1 MAAWDP
7 FSDELEDIIETV
19 ELRVRTDVTISFP
32 ALTRARSTQGKSCC
46 RASPPPSS
54 RSQPIPTRS
63 RVEVS
68 TVAASIAM
76 ELANRK
82 DMGKEDSFTPLALAA
97 TPDVREVKPVQC
109 VPTSTVGTGYT
120 SYRKPSRFRR
130 FALDTDIHGMK
141 HLIKR
146 GPIRR
151 TAWVLMLLLSLGL
164 MSFECMESLIYY
176 FEFHHVT
183 KVELQYTNNMTFPA
197 VTICN
202 MNKYRRS
209 ALGMR
214 DLATVG
220 PYIGIVDR
228 QQFTLQQEHLYP
240 KAWVDKV
247 KNENLKALSKMT
259 TGQQNF
265 AVFVER
271 VGHQKE
277 DMIVNCEWRGSP
289 CSAKNFTHT
298 FTHLGNCYTFN
309 GMTLS
314 RKVLSSSKPGEGN
327 GLKVTINIEN
337 DEYMATNDVAGDA
350 MDAGIKVMVHPQHEP
365 PFVKELGF
373 AVSPGFHTFVAI
385 RKEVIT
391 TLPAP
396 YGNCQ
401 QRGGQ
406 KYYPDYSLSACRIE
420 CETEHVVH
428 ECGCRLVEMP
438 GEHVPVCTPERYQ
451 CAYEKLGIVDR
462 QQFTLQ
468 QEHLYPKAWVDK
480 VKNENL
486 KALSKMT
493 TGHQNFAVFVE
504 RVGHQKEDM
513 IVNCEWRGS
522 PCSAKNFTHTFTH
535 LGNCYTFNGMT
546 LSRKVLSSSKP
557 GEGNGLKVTINI
569 ENDEYMAT
577 NDVAGDAMDA
587 GIKVMVHPQHE
598 PPFVK
603 ELGFAVS
610 PGFHTFVAIRKEVIT
625 TLPAPY
631 GNCQERGGQK
641 YYPDYSLS
649 ACRIECETEH
659 VVHECGCRLV
669 EMPVEYVREDF
680 SLLIHYT
687 KTLNLDYL
695 FISLFYSD
703 NIAVLNVY
711 YEALNY
717 ESIVQIPA
725 IETEGLLGDLGGQMG
740 LFLGA
745 SFLTLVEVF
754 EYLMDELYGR
764 VLKKCCRCKATASAH
779 TTSPSADVLSV
790 NINGSATQLPQT
802 SRA

>member
-451 CAYEKLGIVDR
+451 CAYEKLVQVSDGE
-462 QQFTLQ
+462 QC
-468 QEHLYPKAWVDK
+468 AWQCRIPCH
-480 VKNENL
+480 
-486 KALSKMT
+486 ATSY
-493 TGHQNFAVFVE
+493 
-504 RVGHQKEDM
+504 
-513 IVNCEWRGS
+513 EW
-522 PCSAKNFTHTFTH
+522 T
-535 LGNCYTFNGMT
+535 
-546 LSRKVLSSSKP
+546 LSSSKLRP
-557 GEGNGLKVTINI
+557 KSHLSHAHIRGLNVTEEQI
-569 ENDEYMAT
+569 
-577 NDVAGDAMDA
+577 
-587 GIKVMVHPQHE
+587 
-598 PPFVK
+598 
-603 ELGFAVS
+603 L
-610 PGFHTFVAIRKEVIT
+610 
-625 TLPAPY
+625 
-631 GNCQERGGQK
+631 
-641 YYPDYSLS
+641 
-649 ACRIECETEH
+649 
-659 VVHECGCRLV
+659 
-669 EMPVEYVREDF
+669 
-680 SLLIHYT
+680 
-687 KTLNLDYL
+687 
-695 FISLFYSD
+695 D

>member
-1 MAAWDP
+1 
-7 FSDELEDIIETV
+7 
-19 ELRVRTDVTISFP
+19 
-32 ALTRARSTQGKSCC
+32 
-46 RASPPPSS
+46 
-54 RSQPIPTRS
+54 
-63 RVEVS
+63 
-68 TVAASIAM
+68 M

-240 KAWVDKV
+240 KSWVDKV
-247 KNENLKALSKMT
+247 KNENLKALSKMS
-259 TGQQNF
+259 TGHQDF
-265 AVFVER
+265 AVFVKR
-271 VGHQKE
+271 VGHQVD

-289 CSAKNFTHT
+289 CTAKNFSHT

-309 GMTLS
+309 AMTLAG
-314 RKVLSSSKPGEGN
+314 KVLSSSKPGEGN
-327 GLKVTINIEN
+327 GLKVTVNIEN

-401 QRGGQ
+401 QKGNQ
-406 KYYPDYSLSACRIE
+406 EHYSEYSLSACRIE
-420 CETEHVVH
+420 CETQHVIQ

-438 GEHVPVCTPERYQ
+438 GTRWPVCTPERYQ
-451 CAYEKLGIVDR
+451 CAYEKLVKVMDGE
-462 QQFTLQ
+462 QC
-468 QEHLYPKAWVDK
+468 AWQCRIPCH
-480 VKNENL
+480 
-486 KALSKMT
+486 ATSY
-493 TGHQNFAVFVE
+493 
-504 RVGHQKEDM
+504 
-513 IVNCEWRGS
+513 EW
-522 PCSAKNFTHTFTH
+522 T
-535 LGNCYTFNGMT
+535 
-546 LSRKVLSSSKP
+546 LSSSKLRP
-557 GEGNGLKVTINI
+557 KSHLSHAQRRGLN
-569 ENDEYMAT
+569 M
-577 NDVAGDAMDA
+577 
-587 GIKVMVHPQHE
+587 
-598 PPFVK
+598 
-603 ELGFAVS
+603 
-610 PGFHTFVAIRKEVIT
+610 
-625 TLPAPY
+625 
-631 GNCQERGGQK
+631 
-641 YYPDYSLS
+641 
-649 ACRIECETEH
+649 TE
-659 VVHECGCRLV
+659 
-669 EMPVEYVREDF
+669 D
-680 SLLIHYT
+680 LI
-687 KTLNLDYL
+687 L
-695 FISLFYSD
+695 D
-703 NIAVLNVY
+703 NILVLNVY
-711 YEALNY
+711 YESLNY
-717 ESIVQIPA
+717 ELIQQMPA

-745 SFLTLVEVF
+745 SFLSLVEIF
-754 EYLMDELYGR
+754 EYLMDELYGK
-764 VLKKCCRCKATASAH
+764 VLRRCCRCKAASGATNSSH
-779 TTSPSADVLSV
+779 CADVVNL

>member
-7 FSDELEDIIETV
+7 FSDELGDIIETV

-54 RSQPIPTRS
+54 RSQPTPTRS

-82 DMGKEDSFTPLALAA
+82 EMGKEDSFTPLALAA

-209 ALGMR
+209 ALSMR

-247 KNENLKALSKMT
+247 KNENLLALSKMS
-259 TGQQNF
+259 TGHQDF
-265 AVFVER
+265 SVFVKR
-271 VGHQKE
+271 VGHQVD

-289 CSAKNFTHT
+289 CTAKNFSHT

-309 GMTLS
+309 AMTL
-314 RKVLSSSKPGEGN
+314 
-327 GLKVTINIEN
+327 
-337 DEYMATNDVAGDA
+337 AG
-350 MDAGIKVMVHPQHEP
+350 
-365 PFVKELGF
+365 
-373 AVSPGFHTFVAI
+373 
-385 RKEVIT
+385 
-391 TLPAP
+391 
-396 YGNCQ
+396 
-401 QRGGQ
+401 
-406 KYYPDYSLSACRIE
+406 
-420 CETEHVVH
+420 
-428 ECGCRLVEMP
+428 
-438 GEHVPVCTPERYQ
+438 
-451 CAYEKLGIVDR
+451 
-462 QQFTLQ
+462 
-468 QEHLYPKAWVDK
+468 
-480 VKNENL
+480 
-486 KALSKMT
+486 
-493 TGHQNFAVFVE
+493 
-504 RVGHQKEDM
+504 
-513 IVNCEWRGS
+513 
-522 PCSAKNFTHTFTH
+522 
-535 LGNCYTFNGMT
+535 
-546 LSRKVLSSSKP
+546 KVLSSSKP

-631 GNCQERGGQK
+631 GNCQERGSQK
-641 YYPDYSLS
+641 HYPEYSLS

-659 VVHECGCRLV
+659 VTQECGCRLV
-669 EMPVEYVREDF
+669 EMPGDRVPVCTPERYQCAYEKLVRVTEGDLCACRSPCHNVKYNVKLSTLKLRPRSVAKVLSNNSF
-680 SLLIHYT
+680 INMSDKEIH
-687 KTLNLDYL
+687 
-695 FISLFYSD
+695 D
-703 NIAVLNVY
+703 NILVLNVY
-711 YEALNY
+711 YESLNY
-717 ESIVQIPA
+717 ELIQQMPA

-745 SFLTLVEVF
+745 SFLSLVEIF
-754 EYLMDELYGR
+754 EYLMDELYGK
-764 VLKKCCRCKATASAH
+764 VLRRCCRCKAASGATNASH
-779 TTSPSADVLSV
+779 CADVVNL

>member
-1 MAAWDP
+1 
-7 FSDELEDIIETV
+7 
-19 ELRVRTDVTISFP
+19 
-32 ALTRARSTQGKSCC
+32 
-46 RASPPPSS
+46 
-54 RSQPIPTRS
+54 
-63 RVEVS
+63 
-68 TVAASIAM
+68 M

-82 DMGKEDSFTPLALAA
+82 EMGKEDSFTPLALAA

-209 ALGMR
+209 ALSMR

-247 KNENLKALSKMT
+247 KNENLLALSKMS
-259 TGQQNF
+259 TGHQDF
-265 AVFVER
+265 SVFVKR
-271 VGHQKE
+271 VGHQVD

-289 CSAKNFTHT
+289 CTAKNFSHT

-309 GMTLS
+309 AMTLAG
-314 RKVLSSSKPGEGN
+314 KVLSSSKPGEGN

-337 DEYMATNDVAGDA
+337 DEYMATDDVGGDA

-385 RKEVIT
+385 RQEVIT

-396 YGNCQ
+396 YGDCQ
-401 QRGGQ
+401 ERGSQ
-406 KYYPDYSLSACRIE
+406 TYFPHYSLSACRIE
-420 CETEHVVH
+420 CETNYVIS

-438 GEHVPVCTPERYQ
+438 GNVPVCTPKMYE
-451 CAYEKLGIVDR
+451 CAYGKL
-462 QQFTLQ
+462 
-468 QEHLYPKAWVDK
+468 
-480 VKNENL
+480 
-486 KALSKMT
+486 
-493 TGHQNFAVFVE
+493 
-504 RVGHQKEDM
+504 
-513 IVNCEWRGS
+513 
-522 PCSAKNFTHTFTH
+522 
-535 LGNCYTFNGMT
+535 
-546 LSRKVLSSSKP
+546 
-557 GEGNGLKVTINI
+557 LKVT
-569 ENDEYMAT
+569 E
-577 NDVAGDAMDA
+577 GD
-587 GIKVMVHPQHE
+587 
-598 PPFVK
+598 
-603 ELGFAVS
+603 L
-610 PGFHTFVAIRKEVIT
+610 
-625 TLPAPY
+625 
-631 GNCQERGGQK
+631 C
-641 YYPDYSLS
+641 
-649 ACRIECETEH
+649 ACRSPCHNVQYNVKLSTLKLRPKSVAEVQRMETDF
-659 VVHECGCRLV
+659 
-669 EMPVEYVREDF
+669 EMSDKE
-680 SLLIHYT
+680 IH
-687 KTLNLDYL
+687 
-695 FISLFYSD
+695 D
-703 NIAVLNVY
+703 NILVLNVF
-711 YEALNY
+711 YESLNY
-717 ESIVQIPA
+717 ELIQQMPA

-745 SFLTLVEVF
+745 SFLSLVEIF
-754 EYLMDELYGR
+754 EYLMDELYDYGK
-764 VLKKCCRCKATASAH
+764 VLRRCCKSKAASGATNASH
-779 TTSPSADVLSV
+779 CADVVNL

>member
-1 MAAWDP
+1 MEVD
-7 FSDELEDIIETV
+7 
-19 ELRVRTDVTISFP
+19 
-32 ALTRARSTQGKSCC
+32 ST
-46 RASPPPSS
+46 
-54 RSQPIPTRS
+54 T
-63 RVEVS
+63 
-68 TVAASIAM
+68 
-76 ELANRK
+76 K

-130 FALDTDIHGMK
+130 FAMDTDIHGMK

-176 FEFHHVT
+176 FEYHHVT
-183 KVELQYTNNMTFPA
+183 KVELQYAKNMTFPA

-209 ALGMR
+209 ALKMR

-220 PYIGIVDR
+220 PYIGIVD
-228 QQFTLQQEHLYP
+228 QEKFQLKNEHLYP
-240 KAWVDKV
+240 KEWVDFVRMHDLKTISKTSRFPELSEFV
-247 KNENLKALSKMT
+247 K
-259 TGQQNF
+259 
-265 AVFVER
+265 R
-271 VGHQKE
+271 VGHQIKQ
-277 DMIVNCEWRGSP
+277 MIISCEWRGET
-289 CSAKNFTHT
+289 CSEKNFTHII
-298 FTHLGNCYTFN
+298 THLGNCFTFN
-309 GMTLS
+309 GAPGAGGT
-314 RKVLSSSKPGEGN
+314 VLSSSKPGEGN

-401 QRGGQ
+401 DEGSQ
-406 KYYPDYSLSACRIE
+406 KYFPHYSLSACRIE
-420 CETEHVVH
+420 CETEYVIN

-438 GEHVPVCTPERYQ
+438 GMSGNVPVCTPKMYE
-451 CAYEKLGIVDR
+451 CAYGKL
-462 QQFTLQ
+462 
-468 QEHLYPKAWVDK
+468 
-480 VKNENL
+480 
-486 KALSKMT
+486 
-493 TGHQNFAVFVE
+493 
-504 RVGHQKEDM
+504 
-513 IVNCEWRGS
+513 
-522 PCSAKNFTHTFTH
+522 
-535 LGNCYTFNGMT
+535 
-546 LSRKVLSSSKP
+546 
-557 GEGNGLKVTINI
+557 LKVT
-569 ENDEYMAT
+569 E
-577 NDVAGDAMDA
+577 GD
-587 GIKVMVHPQHE
+587 
-598 PPFVK
+598 
-603 ELGFAVS
+603 L
-610 PGFHTFVAIRKEVIT
+610 
-625 TLPAPY
+625 
-631 GNCQERGGQK
+631 C
-641 YYPDYSLS
+641 
-649 ACRIECETEH
+649 ACRSPCHNVQYNVKLSTLKLRPKSVAEVQKMDSEDDF
-659 VVHECGCRLV
+659 
-669 EMPVEYVREDF
+669 EMSHKE
-680 SLLIHYT
+680 IH
-687 KTLNLDYL
+687 
-695 FISLFYSD
+695 D

-779 TTSPSADVLSV
+779 SASPSADVLSV

>member
-1 MAAWDP
+1 MTNIPSEYDGWK
-7 FSDELEDIIETV
+7 V

-54 RSQPIPTRS
+54 RSQPIPTHS

-240 KAWVDKV
+240 KSWVDKV
-247 KNENLKALSKMT
+247 KNENLKALSKMS
-259 TGQQNF
+259 TGHQDF
-265 AVFVER
+265 AVFVKR
-271 VGHQKE
+271 VGHQVD

-289 CSAKNFTHT
+289 CTAKNFSHT

-309 GMTLS
+309 AMTLAGKVLS
-314 RKVLSSSKPGEGN
+314 SSKPGEGTRWPVCTPERYQCAYEKLVRVTEGDLCACRSPCHNVKYNVKLSTLKLRPRSVAKVLSNNSFINMSDKEIQCTAKNFSHTFTHLGNCYTFNAMTLAGKVLSSSKPGEGN
-327 GLKVTINIEN
+327 GLKVTVNIEN

-401 QRGGQ
+401 QKGNQ
-406 KYYPDYSLSACRIE
+406 EHYSEYSLSACRIE
-420 CETEHVVH
+420 CETQHVIQ

-438 GEHVPVCTPERYQ
+438 GTRWPVCTPERYQ
-451 CAYEKLGIVDR
+451 CAYEKLV
-462 QQFTLQ
+462 
-468 QEHLYPKAWVDK
+468 
-480 VKNENL
+480 
-486 KALSKMT
+486 
-493 TGHQNFAVFVE
+493 
-504 RVGHQKEDM
+504 RVTEGDL
-513 IVNCEWRGS
+513 CACRS
-522 PCSAKNFTHTFTH
+522 PCHNVKYNVKLS
-535 LGNCYTFNGMT
+535 T
-546 LSRKVLSSSKP
+546 LKLRPRSVAKVLSNNSF
-557 GEGNGLKVTINI
+557 INMS
-569 ENDEYMAT
+569 D
-577 NDVAGDAMDA
+577 
-587 GIKVMVHPQHE
+587 
-598 PPFVK
+598 K
-603 ELGFAVS
+603 E
-610 PGFHTFVAIRKEVIT
+610 
-625 TLPAPY
+625 
-631 GNCQERGGQK
+631 
-641 YYPDYSLS
+641 
-649 ACRIECETEH
+649 
-659 VVHECGCRLV
+659 
-669 EMPVEYVREDF
+669 
-680 SLLIHYT
+680 IH
-687 KTLNLDYL
+687 
-695 FISLFYSD
+695 D

-764 VLKKCCRCKATASAH
+764 VLKRCCRCKATASAH
-779 TTSPSADVLSV
+779 TSSPSADVLSV

>member
-1 MAAWDP
+1 
-7 FSDELEDIIETV
+7 
-19 ELRVRTDVTISFP
+19 
-32 ALTRARSTQGKSCC
+32 
-46 RASPPPSS
+46 
-54 RSQPIPTRS
+54 
-63 RVEVS
+63 
-68 TVAASIAM
+68 M

-82 DMGKEDSFTPLALAA
+82 EMGKEDSFTPLALAA

-209 ALGMR
+209 ALSMR

-247 KNENLKALSKMT
+247 KNENLLALSKMS
-259 TGQQNF
+259 TGHQDF
-265 AVFVER
+265 SVFVKR
-271 VGHQKE
+271 VGHQVD

-289 CSAKNFTHT
+289 CTAKNFSHT

-309 GMTLS
+309 AMTL
-314 RKVLSSSKPGEGN
+314 
-327 GLKVTINIEN
+327 
-337 DEYMATNDVAGDA
+337 AG
-350 MDAGIKVMVHPQHEP
+350 
-365 PFVKELGF
+365 
-373 AVSPGFHTFVAI
+373 
-385 RKEVIT
+385 
-391 TLPAP
+391 
-396 YGNCQ
+396 
-401 QRGGQ
+401 
-406 KYYPDYSLSACRIE
+406 
-420 CETEHVVH
+420 
-428 ECGCRLVEMP
+428 
-438 GEHVPVCTPERYQ
+438 
-451 CAYEKLGIVDR
+451 
-462 QQFTLQ
+462 
-468 QEHLYPKAWVDK
+468 
-480 VKNENL
+480 
-486 KALSKMT
+486 
-493 TGHQNFAVFVE
+493 
-504 RVGHQKEDM
+504 
-513 IVNCEWRGS
+513 
-522 PCSAKNFTHTFTH
+522 
-535 LGNCYTFNGMT
+535 
-546 LSRKVLSSSKP
+546 KVLSSSKP

-631 GNCQERGGQK
+631 GNCQERGSQK
-641 YYPDYSLS
+641 HYPEYSLS

-659 VVHECGCRLV
+659 VTQECGCRLV
-669 EMPVEYVREDF
+669 EMPGDRVPVCTPERYQCAYEKLVRVTEGDLCACRSPCHNVKYNVKLSTLKLRPRSVAKVLSNNSF
-680 SLLIHYT
+680 INMSDKEIH
-687 KTLNLDYL
+687 
-695 FISLFYSD
+695 D
-703 NIAVLNVY
+703 NILVLNVY
-711 YEALNY
+711 YESLNY
-717 ESIVQIPA
+717 ELIQQMPA

-745 SFLTLVEVF
+745 SFLSLVEIF
-754 EYLMDELYGR
+754 EYLMDELYGK
-764 VLKKCCRCKATASAH
+764 VLRRCCRCKAASGATNASH
-779 TTSPSADVLSV
+779 CADVVNL